1 MKRFII
7 ALSIMMSFLYAKID
21 TVVSITPIKEIVK
34 AIGGDRVE
42 VSVMV
47 PPGESPHTYEPKPS
61 QMKAISKANIYFAVG
76 VEFEDIWL
84 KKFHS
89 INPDMKIVHL
99 EKGIKRYPLNSHHH
113 EHSELDPHIW
123 TAPKNLKI
131 MAKEIEEALE
141 SIDRAGSSRY
151 RKALQEY
158 IKHINKL
165 QKEIKSI
172 LSRSNTKTFMVF
184 HPSWGYFAKEF
195 GLKMVSIETEGKEPS
210 LKEMTNII
218 KEAKKNHIS
227 VIITQPEFSD
237 KKAQILSRE
246 IGAKIIKISPL
257 SQNLESSILEI
268 AKAISGDDSVK

>member
-1 MKRFII
+1 MKRFLII
-7 ALSIMMSFLYAKID
+7 LSIMMSFLYAKID

-34 AIGGDRVE
+34 AIGGDRVS

-47 PPGESPHTYEPKPS
+47 PPGQSPHSYEPKPS

-84 KKFHS
+84 EKFHS
-89 INPDMKIVHL
+89 INPSMKIVHL
-99 EKGIKRYPLNSHHH
+99 ERGIKRYPLNSAH

-123 TAPKNLKI
+123 TAPMNLKI

-141 SIDRAGSSRY
+141 SIDKADSSRY
-151 RKALQEY
+151 RKALREY
-158 IKHINKL
+158 IEHIDKL

-172 LSRSNTKTFMVF
+172 LSRSKTKTFMVF

-210 LKEMTNII
+210 LKEMMNII

-257 SQNLESSILEI
+257 SKNLESSILKI

>member
-1 MKRFII
+1 MKRFLII
-7 ALSIMMSFLYAKID
+7 LSIMMSFLYAKID

-34 AIGGDRVE
+34 AIGGDRVS

-47 PPGESPHTYEPKPS
+47 PPGQSPHSYEPKPS

-84 KKFHS
+84 EKFHS
-89 INPDMKIVHL
+89 INPSMKIVHL
-99 EKGIKRYPLNSHHH
+99 ERGIKRYPLNSAH

-123 TAPKNLKI
+123 TAPMNLKI

-141 SIDRAGSSRY
+141 SIDKADSSRY
-151 RKALQEY
+151 RKALREY
-158 IKHINKL
+158 IEHIDKL

-172 LSRSNTKTFMVF
+172 LSRSKTKTFMVF

-195 GLKMVSIETEGKEPS
+195 GLKMVSIETESKEPS
-210 LKEMTNII
+210 LKEMMNII

-257 SQNLESSILEI
+257 SKNLESSILKI